1 MQAALGRVA
10 EGCGYAGHVC
20 VKSEPGGP
28 AAAFLFDWGEGRA
41 AFDSDQAAERVA
53 AALATALAARGS
65 HLVLLDRD
73 AEGLAGVAESI
84 GASASSLR
92 IATYVVDLSDGDATR
107 RIGATLAAAHPD
119 TTLLVNNAG
128 VALGGTFDQVS
139 AEQFDA
145 VLAVNLHAV
154 VTLTRALL
162 PVLRSHP
169 GAHLVNLS
177 SVFGLLAPPGQTAYC
192 TSKFAVRGFTE
203 SLRGELLP
211 AGVGVT
217 CVHPGGVRTGI
228 ARHAMVGEGVS
239 APEAARMA
247 EFDKVLTLPPA
258 KAAAAIL
265 RAVERRRARVLV
277 GRDALVLDTL
287 ARLLPVAHRRLLSA
301 ATRLPKRV
309 LSINAAA
316 EQGGDPQVE

>member
-1 MQAALGRVA
+1 MRPYTFAGGTAVVTGAASGI
-10 EGCGYAGHVC
+10 G
-20 VKSEPGGP
+20 
-28 AAAFLFDWGEGRA
+28 
-41 AFDSDQAAERVA
+41 
-53 AALATALAARGS
+53 AALAAGLAERGS

-73 AEGLAGVAESI
+73 AEGLARVAEDI
-84 GASASSLR
+84 GRTCPVR
-92 IATYVVDLSDGDATR
+92 IATYVADLADADATR

-162 PVLRSHP
+162 PVLTTHP
-169 GAHLVNLS
+169 GAHLVALS
-177 SVFGLLAPPGQTAYC
+177 SVFGLVAPPGQTAYC

-203 SLRGELLP
+203 SLRGELAP

-228 ARHAMVGEGVS
+228 ARNAMVGEGV
-239 APEAARMA
+239 PPDVAARMA

-258 KAAAAIL
+258 DAAAAIL
-265 RAVERRRARVLV
+265 RAVERRRPRVLV
-277 GRDALVLDTL
+277 GRDALVIDTL
-287 ARLLPVAHRRLLSA
+287 ARLLPVTHRRLLSA
-301 ATRLPKRV
+301 AARL
-309 LSINAAA
+309 AARRA
-316 EQGGDPQVE
+316 R